1 MARFTRSL
9 RALAAAVAISVGTA
23 PTAHAAGWTLVVSS
37 GYTYLFGCKTP
48 VDSIYGPLWKVRVF
62 VSNQADHARRASVT
76 VYRHGVVVHQW
87 VGTIAAGATTTG
99 SVYMSRLLPNEATAG
114 VSELSGTGAGGPLF
128 VGELTT
134 C

>member
-1 MARFTRSL
+1 M
-9 RALAAAVAISVGTA
+9 AISVGTA
-23 PTAHAAGWTLVVSS
+23 PTAHAAGWTLLVRS

-62 VSNQADHARRASVT
+62 VSNQADHAKGAGVT
-76 VYRHGVVVHQW
+76 VYRHGAVVHQW
-87 VGTIAAGATTTG
+87 VGTIQAGATTTG
-99 SVYMSRLLPNEATAG
+99 SVYMSRLLPDEATAG
-114 VSELSGTGAGGPLF
+114 VGELSGEGAGGAVI